1 MTTTADVEVLD
12 DQHQPEAPRTERP
25 AALKLVTVVLGL
37 AAAVS
42 LMVLAFL
49 APAIN
54 SGPKDLPLAISGPAQ
69 ATDQIRASVEKAE
82 PGAFATTGYDDLA
95 AVETAVHD
103 REAVG
108 GISVG
113 ADGAI
118 TIVTAGGAGTPY
130 SAMLTQLGA
139 GLQQSGAQVTVRDIA
154 PLTQDDPNGTGL
166 SALAMPLAFGGMI
179 SAVLLSR
186 TFRHRPV
193 MRVIGS
199 AVASIVVGF
208 AVVAI
213 LQFGFGSVD
222 GDYVTTALALSLGTA
237 AISLF
242 VLGMESLLGFA
253 GLGIG
258 GVLMMFV
265 GNPLSGMATG
275 WQWLP
280 APWGFIGQLLPIGS
294 AGTLI
299 RSTAFFDGHGAGM
312 PILVL
317 SCWIVL
323 GIALAAFAAMRRRG
337 KHATVVA

>member
-1 MTTTADVEVLD
+1 MTTTADVEVLED
-12 DQHQPEAPRTERP
+12 HPQQEQKERP
-25 AALKLVTVVLGL
+25 AWVKLVTVVLGL
-37 AAAVS
+37 TAAVS

-54 SGPKDLPLAISGPAQ
+54 SGPKDLPVAISGPAQ
-69 ATDQIRASVEKAE
+69 VTEQIEAGLEKVE
-82 PGAFATTGYDDLA
+82 PGAFETTSYADAA
-95 AVETAVHD
+95 AVRDAVHD

-118 TIVTAGGAGTPY
+118 TITTAGGAGTPY
-130 SAMLTQLGA
+130 TALFTQLGA
-139 GLQQSGAQVTVRDIA
+139 GLQQSGAQVSVQDIA
-154 PLTQDDPNGTGL
+154 PLTKDDPNGTGL
-166 SALAMPLAFGGMI
+166 AALAMPLAFGGMI

-186 TFRHRPV
+186 TFKNRPV
-193 MRVIGS
+193 LRVVGS
-199 AVASIVVGF
+199 AVASVVVGF

-222 GDYVTTALALSLGTA
+222 GNYVTTALALSLGTA

-253 GLGIG
+253 GLGVG
-258 GVLMMFV
+258 GVLMMFL
-265 GNPLSGMATG
+265 GNPLSGMASG

-317 SCWIVL
+317 SCWIL
-323 GIALAAFAAMRRRG
+323 IGIALAAFAAMRRRG
-337 KHATVVA
+337 KHAADVA